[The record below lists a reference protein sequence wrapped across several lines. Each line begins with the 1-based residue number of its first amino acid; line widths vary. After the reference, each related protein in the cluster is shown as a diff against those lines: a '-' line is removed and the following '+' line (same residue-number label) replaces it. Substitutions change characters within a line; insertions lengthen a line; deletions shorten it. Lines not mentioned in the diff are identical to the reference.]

1 MELNLPFMARTFVQ
15 VLGAIPVTLEI
26 VVVALALALPLA
38 FFMALARI
46 HRVKGIS
53 QVVTVY
59 VSFIRGTP
67 IVLQILMLYSLLPS
81 LLNVMAKK
89 SGWQVNVFE
98 LNPIIYAFA
107 VFAINSTAG
116 LSEIFRSALIT
127 VDRGQREA
135 ALAAGLSRFD
145 AYRRIIIPQALVA
158 ALPNLCNF
166 TIGLVKSTSLAF
178 IMTVKDVTA
187 VAKIAA
193 SYGYNYIEAYL
204 DIFLV
209 YIIICG
215 ILQWLFKRAEGYF
228 GRFRR
233 QENVIRQRLA

>member
-1 MELNLPFMARTFVQ
+1 MELNLPFMAKTFVL
-15 VLGAIPVTLEI
+15 VLTGIPVTLEI
-26 VVVALALALPLA
+26 TFVALLLASPLA
-38 FFMALARI
+38 FLMALSRI
-46 HRVKGIS
+46 HKVRVVS
-53 QVVTVY
+53 PLVTVW

-67 IVLQILMLYSLLPS
+67 IVLQILIVYSLLPS
-81 LLNVMAKK
+81 LLNVMAKRG
-89 SGWQVNVFE
+89 GWHVNVFD

-107 VFAINSTAG
+107 VFILNSTGG
-116 LSEIFRSALIT
+116 LSEIFRSSLLT

-135 ALAAGLSRFD
+135 ALSAGLSRFD
-145 AYRRIIIPQALVA
+145 AYRRIIVPQALVA

-166 TIGLVKSTSLAF
+166 TIGLIKGTSLAF

-204 DIFLV
+204 DIFVL

-215 ILQWLFKRAEGYF
+215 VTQVLFNRAEG
-228 GRFRR
+228 
-233 QENVIRQRLA
+233 RLSRYKGILH